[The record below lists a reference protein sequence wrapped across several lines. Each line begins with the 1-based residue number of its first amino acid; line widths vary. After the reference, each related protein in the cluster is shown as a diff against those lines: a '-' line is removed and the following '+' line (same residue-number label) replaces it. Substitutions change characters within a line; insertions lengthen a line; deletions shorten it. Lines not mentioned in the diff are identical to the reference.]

1 MEIYM
6 IAGAILQSEP
16 RSTNPVR
23 ALFPPVVV
31 MPQPPETRYARSG
44 DLHIAYQVFGDGP
57 IDLVFSMGWV
67 SHLDEFWTEPSF
79 ARFLRRLGSFAR
91 VIIFDKRGTGL
102 SDRVTGMPT
111 MEERMDDIRAVMD
124 AAGSDR
130 AALVGLSEGASICA
144 MFAAAHP
151 ERTSGIVLLGGYA
164 RKVWAEDYPWGVPP
178 QARDAF
184 LAHIEAEWG
193 SDILLDQRAPSMK
206 GNAAFR
212 EWWSH
217 YLRVSASPGAAV
229 ALTRMNMEI
238 DIREVLPAIR
248 VPTLIIHR
256 TGDVSVT
263 IENSRY
269 LADQI
274 PTARLVELPGDDHLM
289 FVGDQESVLDEIEH
303 FLTGRLPE
311 PEPDRVLAAILIAG
325 IPSAAAL
332 AVQLG
337 HSEWNARLAAFE
349 TLARQQVERF
359 SGQVQ
364 TETIAGLVATFD
376 GPARSVR
383 CAQAIEVVAREVGL
397 PVGSGIHAGEIE
409 RSARGVSGIAAQV
422 AQRIFERAQAG
433 EVLVSS
439 TVRDLVVGSG
449 LAFEPVVDRT
459 QTVADQQ
466 WGLFRSVP
474 RHAIASGDAGSSGN
488 VGSSILDEPR
498 SSSVLSRR
506 EREVASLVAEGM
518 SNRQIAEALFI
529 APSTVERHVANILNK
544 LGFHSRAQVA
554 AWAVSC
560 GLTRSM

>member
-1 MEIYM
+1 
-6 IAGAILQSEP
+6 
-16 RSTNPVR
+16 
-23 ALFPPVVV
+23 
-31 MPQPPETRYARSG
+31 
-44 DLHIAYQVFGDGP
+44 
-57 IDLVFSMGWV
+57 
-67 SHLDEFWTEPSF
+67 
-79 ARFLRRLGSFAR
+79 
-91 VIIFDKRGTGL
+91 
-102 SDRVTGMPT
+102 
-111 MEERMDDIRAVMD
+111 
-124 AAGSDR
+124 
-130 AALVGLSEGASICA
+130 
-144 MFAAAHP
+144 
-151 ERTSGIVLLGGYA
+151 
-164 RKVWAEDYPWGVPP
+164 
-178 QARDAF
+178 
-184 LAHIEAEWG
+184 
-193 SDILLDQRAPSMK
+193 
-206 GNAAFR
+206 
-212 EWWSH
+212 
-217 YLRVSASPGAAV
+217 
-229 ALTRMNMEI
+229 
-238 DIREVLPAIR
+238 
-248 VPTLIIHR
+248 
-256 TGDVSVT
+256 
-263 IENSRY
+263 
-269 LADQI
+269 
-274 PTARLVELPGDDHLM
+274 
-289 FVGDQESVLDEIEH
+289 VLDEIEH

-459 QTVADQQ
+459 QSVADQQ